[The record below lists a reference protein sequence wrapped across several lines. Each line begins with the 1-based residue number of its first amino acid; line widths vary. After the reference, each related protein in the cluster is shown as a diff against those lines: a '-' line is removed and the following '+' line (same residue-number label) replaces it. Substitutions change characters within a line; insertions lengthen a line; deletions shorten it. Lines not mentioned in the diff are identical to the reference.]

1 MPPGR
6 RSTRSREEF
15 IEASIAYA
23 DEFGL
28 EALTVRALGQTLG
41 ASPTAVYR
49 YFRDKD
55 ALVVAM
61 RETLLA
67 AAFPAVPLPTD
78 PAEALVQLGLG
89 FRRAARAHP
98 CLSQIMGMAA
108 VDGPSS
114 LASPRVAVEALEA
127 AGLRGAELVRAYRQ
141 LESFVV
147 GSSMFDFSGAPRHLL
162 ERYERLRRFDHPD
175 FAEQL
180 STVDDIDRV
189 NEDAYEAT
197 LRALVSALFAS
208 VPENASI

>member
-1 MPPGR
+1 MTTGR
-6 RSTRSREEF
+6 RSTRSRQEF
-15 IEASIAYA
+15 VQASIAYA

-28 EALTVRALGQTLG
+28 AALTVRALGQTLG

-49 YFRDKD
+49 YFRDKE

-67 AAFPAVPLPTD
+67 GALPAVPLPPD
-78 PAEALVQLGLG
+78 PVEALVQLGLG
-89 FRRAARAHP
+89 FRQAARAHP

-108 VDGPSS
+108 VDGEFS
-114 LASPRVAVEALEA
+114 LASPRAAVAALEA

-147 GSSMFDFSGAPRHLL
+147 GTSMFDFSDAPHHLL
-162 ERYERLRRFDHPD
+162 ERYERLRRVEHPD
-175 FAEQL
+175 FAEEL
-180 STVDDIDRV
+180 RSVADIDRV

-197 LRALVSALFAS
+197 LRMLVNALVAS
-208 VPENASI
+208 VPENAST